1 MNQKTEPTHTP
12 GPWRIGDAGN
22 TIFGP
27 KNGNPSPERVATIHG
42 GKIDQSACDRLLTM
56 QANARLIAAAPE
68 LLEALKRVRHAFYV
82 DGSSKALRLAF
93 ENTKELVAK
102 AEGRI

>member
-56 QANARLIAAAPE
+56 QANARLIAAAPD
-68 LLEALKRVRHAFYV
+68 LLRIARDYL
-82 DGSSKALRLAF
+82 DIIKACAGGE
-93 ENTKELVAK
+93 ENETVNEVEKIISK